1 MKRGL
6 SILVFLLCSSAA
18 AIAVGFVIALWPQ
31 IIYSLTK
38 ESEGWG
44 VWFYRGVLAPF
55 LAGGTLLLG
64 VIPSAILYRN
74 GRHRLDTI
82 SLGLSSL
89 LLVLIVLTWL
99 VAEPLRH
106 WIIFGGR

>member
-1 MKRGL
+1 VKRVF
-6 SILVFLLCSSAA
+6 SIFVFLLCSVAA
-18 AIAVGFVIALWPQ
+18 GTAVGFVVVLWPQ
-31 IIYSLTK
+31 IIYAITK

-44 VWFYRGVLAPF
+44 VWFYEGIAPF

-64 VIPSAILYRN
+64 VLPSAILYRN
-74 GRHRLDTI
+74 GRRRLDAI

-89 LLVLIVLTWL
+89 LLGLIVLTWL
-99 VAEPLRH
+99 LAEPLRH

>member
-1 MKRGL
+1 MKRAL
-6 SILVFLLCSSAA
+6 SILVFLLCAGAA
-18 AIAVGFVIALWPQ
+18 GTAIGFVIVLWPQ
-31 IIYSLTK
+31 IIYSITT

-44 VWFYRGVLAPF
+44 VFFYNTTIAPF

-64 VIPSAILYRN
+64 VLPSAILYRH
-74 GRHRLDTI
+74 GRRRLDTI

-106 WIIFGGR
+106 WII

>member
-1 MKRGL
+1 VKRVF
-6 SILVFLLCSSAA
+6 SIFVFLLSSVAA
-18 AIAVGFVIALWPQ
+18 GAAVGFVIALWPQ
-31 IIYSLTK
+31 IIYSITT

-44 VWFYRGVLAPF
+44 VWFYKGIAPF

-64 VIPSAILYRN
+64 VLPIAILYRN
-74 GRHRLDTI
+74 GRHRLDAI

-89 LLVLIVLTWL
+89 LLALIVLTWL
-99 VAEPLRH
+99 VAQPLRH